1 MPESLFNKV
10 AVLTPV
16 TLLKKRPWHRCF
28 PVNFLKFLRTSFF
41 TEHLRWLLLT
51 YIPINIGFYYVSIC
65 RLIYNSLI
73 ETKENEFT
81 LEAATHR
88 FSEKKP
94 L

>member
-1 MPESLFNKV
+1 MPQSLFNKV

-28 PVNFLKFLRTSFF
+28 PVNFVKFLRTSFF

-51 YIPINIGFYYVSIC
+51 YIPINIGFCYVSIC